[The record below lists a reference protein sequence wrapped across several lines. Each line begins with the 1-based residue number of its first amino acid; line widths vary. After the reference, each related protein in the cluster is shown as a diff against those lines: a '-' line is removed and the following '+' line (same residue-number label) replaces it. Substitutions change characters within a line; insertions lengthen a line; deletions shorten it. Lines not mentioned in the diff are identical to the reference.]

1 MHPPIAAADPPDP
14 RSIHR
19 ALPDGSGRIALA
31 DEAGAL
37 RLLAAETQDVVGRF
51 RVYLGS
57 FAEEEEEEEQ
67 NQGQEEGA
75 RPQPC
80 ALPLTGL
87 AFVPPTAAGDEAAAV
102 AEEEE
107 GPGRLGGRQ
116 GLFVLLGETDTVMY
130 TTLPPALPED
140 EEDGASA
147 SHRYAYGSPL
157 LALRAHKARVTAVA
171 VDRTAS
177 VLASGDA
184 KGNLRVWGLVQ
195 GEEGG
200 GSGGVVGGGGGVVD
214 VAGAHEGPV
223 LSLAHGEGEVLSVR
237 NGMT

>member
-1 MHPPIAAADPPDP
+1 MHTPIAADPPDP

-31 DEAGAL
+31 DEAGAV
-37 RLLAAETQDVVGRF
+37 RLLAAETQDVIGRF

-57 FAEEEEEEEQ
+57 FSEEEEEEGQER
-67 NQGQEEGA
+67 GQEEGA

-87 AFVPPTAAGDEAAAV
+87 AFVPPTAAGDEAAA
-102 AEEEE
+102 EEEE
-107 GPGRLGGRQ
+107 GSGWLGGRQ

-147 SHRYAYGSPL
+147 SRRYAYGSPL
-157 LALRAHKARVTAVA
+157 LSLRPHKARVTAVA

-200 GSGGVVGGGGGVVD
+200 GGGGVVGGGGMVVD

-223 LSLAHGEGEVLSVR
+223 LSLAHGEGEVLSLL
-237 NGMT
+237 